1 MPVSTL
7 PAGIELGLSW
17 LRDTAWSTGL
27 RESLWAYPMVDTAHV
42 LGLIAFVG
50 AAIVLDLRL
59 VGLAL
64 PALRVSEVV
73 ERTRRPLYVGFA
85 AMATTGLLLFFANP
99 LKFATNPFFQAKV
112 GLLAVA
118 GLNAGLFHLTTYR
131 HVAAWDCA
139 VAPPG
144 RARIAG
150 SISLVAWMAVIA
162 VGRLIAFYETGAG
175 V

>member
-1 MPVSTL
+1 MTDTTTQ
-7 PAGIELGLSW
+7 AGVEIALAW
-17 LRDTAWSTGL
+17 LRDTSWSTSL
-27 RESLWAYPMVDTAHV
+27 RESLWAYPMIDTAHV

-50 AAIVLDLRL
+50 TAIVLDLRL

-64 PALRVSEVV
+64 SAVPASEVV
-73 ERTRRPLYVGFA
+73 ERTRRPLYFGFA

-112 GLLAVA
+112 CLLAGA
-118 GLNAGLFHLTTYR
+118 GLNAGFFHVTTYR
-131 HVAAWDCA
+131 HVGAWDSG
-139 VAPPG
+139 VVPPG
-144 RARIAG
+144 RARMAG
-150 SISLVAWMAVIA
+150 WISLMAWTAVIA

>member
-1 MPVSTL
+1 MGETL
-7 PAGIELGLSW
+7 IPAGVALWLTW

-42 LGLIAFVG
+42 LGLIGFVG

-64 PALRVSEVV
+64 TALRISEVV
-73 ERTRRPLYVGFA
+73 ERTRRPLYGGFA
-85 AMATTGLLLFFANP
+85 TMAGTGLLLFFANP
-99 LKFATNPFFQAKV
+99 MKFATNPFFQAKV
-112 GLLAVA
+112 GLLVVA
-118 GLNAGLFHLTTYR
+118 GLNAGLFHVTTYR
-131 HVAAWDCA
+131 SVDAWDGSA
-139 VAPPG
+139 APPG
-144 RARIAG
+144 RARMAG
-150 SISLVAWMAVIA
+150 WISLAAWTAVIT